1 MADHIKIVAILHIV
15 LGSLTILG
23 GLAVLTIFGGIATL
37 IGVSGSAD
45 AMPAVPIVGGIGGII
60 FLVLCFIGV
69 PGVIAGIGL
78 LKFRP
83 WARILAIIVSGL
95 DLIHVPFGTALGI
108 YGLWALLSP
117 EGQMLFRNPPV
128 QPVRMN

>member
-23 GLAVLTIFGGIATL
+23 GLAVLAVFGGIATL
-37 IGVSGSAD
+37 IGASGSPD
-45 AMPAVPIVGGIGGII
+45 ALPAVPIVGGIGGLIA
-60 FLVLCFIGV
+60 LVLFVLGV
-69 PGVIAGIGL
+69 PGLIAGIGL

-83 WARILAIIVSGL
+83 WARILGIIISAL

-108 YGLWALLSP
+108 YGLWALLSR
-117 EGQMLFRNPPV
+117 EGEQLFQNPPG
-128 QPVRMN
+128 QPVRV